1 MCVCVCV
8 CVRAYFLVMYILCVC
23 VCVVQT
29 ACGTPE
35 YVAPEVISKKPYTNK
50 CDMWSVGVIL
60 YILLCGYPPFG
71 EENSKLLYR
80 KIRVRGC
87 MFAIFPP
94 FVCSLCLFVVTSITA
109 IMTILPSRIHTL
121 YIHYI

>member
-1 MCVCVCV
+1 M
-8 CVRAYFLVMYILCVC
+8 RALCVA
-23 VCVVQT
+23 QT

-50 CDMWSVGVIL
+50 CDMWSVGVIM

-80 KIRVRGC
+80 KIRVS
-87 MFAIFPP
+87 AIFGLYVL
-94 FVCSLCLFVVTSITA
+94 FVCVFVCLSLT
-109 IMTILPSRIHTL
+109 
-121 YIHYI
+121 